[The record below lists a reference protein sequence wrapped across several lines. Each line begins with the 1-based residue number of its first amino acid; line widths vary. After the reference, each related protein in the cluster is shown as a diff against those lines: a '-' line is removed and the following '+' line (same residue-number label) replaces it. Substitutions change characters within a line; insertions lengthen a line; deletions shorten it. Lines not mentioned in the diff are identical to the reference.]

1 MASSFRPSFLLL
13 FLHLDDTTS
22 EAAAAKGDG
31 SMVQKASTNLTDM
44 MQKAIAREIQ
54 VSVQYMWQH
63 IMAKGLESAEI
74 AETFEEVAIAE
85 MKHAEKIAE
94 RLFYFDVVPTT
105 KPSPIVIVPTLK
117 EMLEADAKAEE
128 EAIDLYKEIIKQA
141 ASEGDSTTRLLFEQ
155 ILADEEE
162 HHDTFTTLLGR

>member
-1 MASSFRPSFLLL
+1 
-13 FLHLDDTTS
+13 
-22 EAAAAKGDG
+22 
-31 SMVQKASTNLTDM
+31 MVQKASSKLTDM

-63 IMAKGLESAEI
+63 VMAKGLESAEI

-94 RLFYFDVVPTT
+94 RIFYFDIVPTT
-105 KPSPIVIVPTLK
+105 RPDPIKVGGTLK

-128 EAIDLYKEIIKQA
+128 EAIALYKEVIKQS
-141 ASEGDSTTRLLFEQ
+141 ASEGDTTTRLLFEQ
-155 ILADEEE
+155 ILADEEG
-162 HHDTFTTLLGR
+162 HHDTFTTLLGK